1 MKMKYK
7 FYMKREGVDSD
18 YIDLESYFLGMKY
31 MKCEGLNDK
40 GKVKNRY
47 TETYSDSDTLRVY
60 MPDVVAREATT
71 ITLRFAF
78 LGENNQQI
86 FDLFYNFVKGNKI
99 YYYDTARGKEA
110 YMFLQEAV
118 TVSEDVN
125 KDGTKYI
132 VVDFKFQNMSGECL
146 NKNEMALVLTV
157 TPTSAIL
164 GSGFL
169 FDVKFYGQNVTDCEI
184 YVDDKLVL
192 TSSGRYA
199 PNTIG
204 SHIAYAIYNGYQ
216 SNEVTFNVIDPDTPI
231 S

>member
-7 FYMKREGVDSD
+7 FYMKRDGLDSE
-18 YIDLESYFLGMKY
+18 YVDLESFFDGMRY
-31 MKCEGLNDK
+31 MSSEGLNDK
-40 GKVKNRY
+40 GKVKNIY

-60 MPDVVAREATT
+60 MPNVIAREATT

-78 LGENNQQI
+78 LGENSQQI

-99 YYYDTARGKEA
+99 YYYDTAREKEA

-118 TVSEDVN
+118 KVSEDYR
-125 KDGTKYI
+125 KDGEKYI
-132 VVDFKFQNMSGECL
+132 VVEFKFQNMSGECL

-157 TPTSAIL
+157 KPTSATL

-169 FDVKFYGQNVTDCEI
+169 FDVKFNGQNVTDCEI

-192 TSSGRYA
+192 TSSGGYV

-204 SHIAYAIYNGYQ
+204 THIAYALYNGYK
-216 SNEVTFNVIDPDTPI
+216 SNEVTFNVIDPNTPI